1 MEDKSGIKM
10 LLLSAMTCVS
20 IGMISFVRAESGA
33 QVKYMNLI
41 PGQDVKFNAQF
52 QSGPCKNEDIYVG
65 KDNKAGVYR
74 FHEGCDVA
82 VVKGYIKNSY
92 GQWLEVA
99 QYGPIFRTG
108 GMHAIGLTNKGR
120 DFFEIVTVPV
130 Y

>member
-1 MEDKSGIKM
+1 MKKVFLAV
-10 LLLSAMTCVS
+10 LLAAAAGMT
-20 IGMISFVRAESGA
+20 SFVHAESGA

-52 QSGPCKNEDIYVG
+52 ESGPCKNEDIYVG

-74 FHEGCDVA
+74 FHEGCDVT